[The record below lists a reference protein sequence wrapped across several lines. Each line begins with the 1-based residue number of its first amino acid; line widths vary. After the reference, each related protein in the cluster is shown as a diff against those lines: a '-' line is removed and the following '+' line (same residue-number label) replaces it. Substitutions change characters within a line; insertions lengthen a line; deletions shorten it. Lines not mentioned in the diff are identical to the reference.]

1 MTSKKIHRMHFIGSY
16 NFLNSD
22 DFEEEE
28 ERGYYDTNNNKNNM
42 NKYGEY

>member
-28 ERGYYDTNNNKNNM
+28 RGYYDTNNNKNNM
-42 NKYGEY
+42 NKFGEH